1 MSTIQETTNEETISR
16 GWRLD
21 RERSS
26 VEFRVK
32 LLWGLATVT
41 GHFED
46 YYGRLDL
53 SADPA
58 IELTIDAAS
67 LQTGNSKRDDH
78 LRGDDF
84 FDVENHP
91 RLRFLSDGVELRGD
105 TLKVR
110 GRLSARGRCNPARAR
125 RGDPR
130 DRRRARARGDR
141 DRPTPRAG
149 YDLEPARDD
158 LAAQRAVGQGPPC
171 ARPRRDRLTR
181 GNDKVGRVCGP
192 VSAYAR
198 ASDQL

>member
-110 GRLSARGRCNPARAR
+110 GRLSARGRCIPLELDAEIREIDGELVLEATATARHRELGMTWSPLGTISPRSELSVKAHLVP
-125 RGDPR
+125 DPG
-130 DRRRARARGDR
+130 ATA
-141 DRPTPRAG
+141 
-149 YDLEPARDD
+149 
-158 LAAQRAVGQGPPC
+158 
-171 ARPRRDRLTR
+171 
-181 GNDKVGRVCGP
+181 
-192 VSAYAR
+192 
-198 ASDQL
+198 